1 MPCPKFSPASSKIPE
16 ALLAATRSSSLMWF
30 VQPLFFIATT
40 LVVTF
45 MLYRMEFHSRTLDVL
60 SETTK

>member
-1 MPCPKFSPASSKIPE
+1 MVRSVAETI
-16 ALLAATRSSSLMWF
+16 AAVVARIWF
-30 VQPLFFIATT
+30 VQPLFFVTAT

-45 MLYRMEFHSRTLDVL
+45 MLKRMEFHSRTLDVL

>member
-1 MPCPKFSPASSKIPE
+1 MVRSVDETI
-16 ALLAATRSSSLMWF
+16 AAAVAARMWF
-30 VQPLFFIATT
+30 VQPLFFIAAT